1 MRKPSKPKI
10 NRVAIIGPDAVAAL
24 DAYSLLSGGFVD
36 ELILI
41 GEQALSLSNAIDDLC
56 RFVPL
61 PHHSRVRLG
70 TFEDAILAP
79 VAIIASGRGCRGE
92 LGDGLDLEVLAS
104 EYACVGERLRETS
117 FDGVAVIVTEPVD
130 VLSEVFLK
138 AWRGPASRVI
148 GLGPGSAAI
157 DQHDGSDGPLKGE
170 THWCT
175 GGFAHVR
182 SMDACSPNCPYFA
195 AMVEEVGISKKDK
208 PVVESHSPIE
218 FAACVTQISNAVI
231 NDTRTVIP
239 VFTKTAADLGF
250 DEAFLNL
257 PAVVGR
263 TGVEAV
269 LTLEP
274 EPKRN
279 ARLATEARAFADVIQ
294 RLGVVTARSAAQ
306 NKV

>member
-61 PHHSRVRLG
+61 PHRSRVRLG
-70 TFEDAILAP
+70 GFEDAILAP
-79 VAIIASGRGCRGE
+79 IAIVASGRGCRNE
-92 LGDGLDLEVLAS
+92 LGDGAALESLAS
-104 EYACVGERLRETS
+104 EFACVGERLRENS

-138 AWRGPASRVI
+138 AWRGPANRVI
-148 GLGPGSAAI
+148 GLGPGSAVI
-157 DQHDGSDGPLKGE
+157 DKDDGSFGPLKGE

-182 SMDACSPNCPYFA
+182 SMDACSPNCPYFG
-195 AMVEEVGISKKDK
+195 AMVEEVAISRKAGSD
-208 PVVESHSPIE
+208 VEFHSPIE
-218 FAACVTQISNAVI
+218 FAACVTQICNAVI

-239 VFTKTAADLGF
+239 VFTKTAIEMGF

-257 PAVVGR
+257 PAVIGR

-274 EPKRN
+274 QPNRNTRLAAEAAAFAENIRRLDGVN
-279 ARLATEARAFADVIQ
+279 AR
-294 RLGVVTARSAAQ
+294 AAVH
-306 NKV
+306 NRV